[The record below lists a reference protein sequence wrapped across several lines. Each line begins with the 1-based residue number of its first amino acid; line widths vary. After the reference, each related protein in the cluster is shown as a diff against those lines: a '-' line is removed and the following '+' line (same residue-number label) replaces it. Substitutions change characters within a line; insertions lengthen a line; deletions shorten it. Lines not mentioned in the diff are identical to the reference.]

1 MSKFTFICEDEPCPF
16 GSSIT
21 TKRTFEFDA
30 VELSGIVGEFETF
43 LRGCGFTINGFLDVV
58 NDEWQDNEEDKQF
71 DFSQFPNNNWPFAV
85 KEDECG
91 K

>member
-1 MSKFTFICEDEPCPF
+1 MSKFTFICEEEPCPF

-43 LRGCGFTINGFLDVV
+43 LRGCGFTIKGYLDVV

>member
-43 LRGCGFTINGFLDVV
+43 IRGCGFTINGFLDVV
-58 NDEWQDNEEDKQF
+58 NDEWQDSEEDKQF